1 MNKTV
6 QQNKYHLNK
15 HILIIEIL
23 QLSKSFQLNKWFLF
37 YLQEFGVKWALDILC
52 QFKIFMKR
60 RKQEEEKERK
70 K

>member
-23 QLSKSFQLNKWFLF
+23 QLSKSFQLNKWLLF
-37 YLQEFGVKWALDILC
+37 YLQEFGVK
-52 QFKIFMKR
+52 
-60 RKQEEEKERK
+60 
-70 K
+70 